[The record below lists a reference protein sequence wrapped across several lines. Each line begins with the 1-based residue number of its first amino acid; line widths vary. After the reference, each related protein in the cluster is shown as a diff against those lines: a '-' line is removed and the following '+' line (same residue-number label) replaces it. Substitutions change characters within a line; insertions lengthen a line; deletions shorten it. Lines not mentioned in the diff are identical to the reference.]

1 MKRGSQLTLKIDGI
15 KFPST
20 GISECEGKKVY
31 VKGAF
36 PGQVVKGTI
45 KKKRDT
51 YAEAKLVEV
60 IEKAEYVAKSVCVY
74 KNENYSLQ
82 DRKFDK
88 ILTSKKTGIPIMLL
102 FLGLIFWITISG
114 ANYPSQALSCF
125 FGFLERK
132 LISL

>member
-1 MKRGSQLTLKIDGI
+1 MAISPQTDIRLIKCPLTLSNKNQITFSNLQAQEQYFLSLPYIEDTNASYQRKDNVIRFNKHIDSI
-15 KFPST
+15 
-20 GISECEGKKVY
+20 I
-31 VKGAF
+31 
-36 PGQVVKGTI
+36 
-45 KKKRDT
+45 T
-51 YAEAKLVEV
+51 YD
-60 IEKAEYVAKSVCVY
+60 YCMY

-132 LISL
+132 P